1 VKRCWTLLAV
11 VLLASCA
18 AAACN
23 DYGNTFQSPGGAII
37 TFLSPKQIPACPAP
51 CTNNSGFT
59 LTLNGGGFVAKTLV
73 QWNGKTCPL
82 ASSSGA
88 TNASCTT
95 NVTLDSNY
103 NVTLLTATISS
114 ALIAQPGTAVV
125 NAINPGSNY
134 GTGTNGLSNTITF
147 IINNPAN
154 LTPTIASVAP
164 ACAVV
169 GRSEEHTSELQ
180 SRGHLVCR
188 L

>member
-1 VKRCWTLLAV
+1 TDNSNGNNYHI
-11 VLLASCA
+11 SC
-18 AAACN
+18 C
-23 DYGNTFQSPGGAII
+23 GILTVSSPQ
-37 TFLSPKQIPACPAP
+37 LVPACPSP
-51 CTNNSGFT
+51 CTNSSGFT

-95 NVTLDSNY
+95 NVTLDSNN
-103 NVTLLTATISS
+103 NVTLLTATVSS

-169 GRSEEHTSELQ
+169 GSPLAITVTGKIGRAAGRE
-180 SRGHLVCR
+180 R
-188 L
+188 